1 MHAVGFYTAVMDLK
15 LNTNQKPLVMGIL
28 NVTPDSFSDGGK
40 YSQANTAVKRALEM
54 LEQGAD
60 IIDIGGESS
69 RPGSK
74 RISSQQEID
83 RIIPVIEQIRKNSDI
98 PISVDTTKAS
108 VMKESIKFKIQIIND
123 ISSLS
128 DIDSFKIL
136 KDKNIYICLMHMKG
150 TPDNMQDNPEYD
162 DVVMEVSSF
171 LENKIKTCVNRGIPK
186 ERLIIDPGFGFG
198 KTIEHNYLLLK
209 NLQKLKDLHKNLLV
223 GISRKSMI
231 GNLLNKDVDQRLYG
245 SLAATLISIYNGANI
260 IRTHDIRETKLLL
273 NISKEIKSCN

>member
-1 MHAVGFYTAVMDLK
+1 
-15 LNTNQKPLVMGIL
+15 
-28 NVTPDSFSDGGK
+28 
-40 YSQANTAVKRALEM
+40 
-54 LEQGAD
+54 
-60 IIDIGGESS
+60 
-69 RPGSK
+69 
-74 RISSQQEID
+74 
-83 RIIPVIEQIRKNSDI
+83 
-98 PISVDTTKAS
+98 
-108 VMKESIKFKIQIIND
+108 
-123 ISSLS
+123 
-128 DIDSFKIL
+128 
-136 KDKNIYICLMHMKG
+136 MHMKG

-273 NISKEIKSCN
+273 NITRTREPGHCRCAFYPLILV

>member
-15 LNTNQKPLVMGIL
+15 FNTNQKPLVMGIL

-40 YSQANTAVKRALEM
+40 YSQTNTAVKRALEM

-83 RIIPVIEQIRKNSDI
+83 RIIPVIEEIRKNSDI

-171 LENKIKTCVNRGIPK
+171 LENKIKACINQGISK

-198 KTIEHNYLLLK
+198 KTVEHNYLLLK

-231 GNLLNKDVDQRLYG
+231 GNLLNKNVDQRLHG